1 MSPNPPPA
9 PLLQLA
15 PRERIHPRAID
26 GLYARWRIALVWITQ
41 LFFYG
46 VPWLQWNGRQA
57 LLFDLEAGRYH
68 VFGLLLYP
76 QDFFYLTALLV
87 LCALGLF
94 FVTAVAGRIWCG
106 YACPQTVYTEIFLW
120 IEHRFEG
127 DRSARLRLDN
137 SGWGLDKLGR
147 RGGKHA
153 AWLGFSLWTGFTFVG
168 YFTPIREL
176 ALHSL
181 SGAMGPWEL
190 FWVMFYGTATYGNA
204 GFLREQ
210 MCTYICPYA
219 RFQSAL
225 IDRDSL
231 IIGYDV
237 ARGEPRGARPKTAD
251 AAALGLGDCIDCTL
265 CVQVCPTG
273 IDIRNGLQNACIGC
287 AACIDACDSV
297 MDRIGAPR
305 GLIRYATEAGL
316 EGHWSRSQMIRRLLR
331 PRVLIYAALMAV
343 LVGVFAWSLS
353 HRPPLRL
360 DVVRDR
366 AALARWDEQG
376 RLENVYRLQVSNQ
389 TEQAQRLTLS
399 VDGLPGLVVS
409 TLPATAL
416 PPSGIVNHTVQV
428 ALPMEAAQQLTPGSH
443 PITLRLQAGEGAP
456 AEAATTFYVPR

>member
-1 MSPNPPPA
+1 MSPTPPPA
-9 PLLQLA
+9 AGLVAASP
-15 PRERIHPRAID
+15 RIHPRAVD

-46 VPWLQWNGRQA
+46 MPWLQWSDRQA
-57 LLFDLEAGRYH
+57 LLFDLDKGRFY
-68 VFGLLLYP
+68 VYGLLLYP

-137 SGWGLDKLGR
+137 SGWGLDKLWR
-147 RGGKHA
+147 RGGKHG
-153 AWLGFSLWTGFTFVG
+153 AWLLFSLWTGFTFVG

-176 ALHSL
+176 SVAAAGLALS
-181 SGAMGPWEL
+181 PWEV
-190 FWVMFYGTATYGNA
+190 FWVMFYGGATYGNA

-225 IDRDSL
+225 IDQHSL

-237 ARGEPRGARPKTAD
+237 ERGEPRGARPKNAD
-251 AAALGLGDCIDCTL
+251 TQGLGDCIDCTL

-273 IDIRNGLQNACIGC
+273 IDIRKGLQNACIGC

-297 MDRIGAPR
+297 MDRIGKPR
-305 GLIRYATEAGL
+305 GLIRYATEAGMAS
-316 EGHWSRSQMIRRLLR
+316 HWSVRQMWAHVLRL
-331 PRVLIYAALMAV
+331 RVLVYAV
-343 LVGVFAWSLS
+343 LMVALVAVFAVSLS
-353 HRPPLRL
+353 QRPSLRL

-366 AALARWDEQG
+366 AALSRIDEEG
-376 RLENVYRLQVSNQ
+376 RLENVYRLQISNQ
-389 TEQAQRLTLS
+389 SEQAQTLRLR
-399 VDGLPGLVVS
+399 VEGLEGLAVS
-409 TLPATAL
+409 ALPATVL
-416 PPSGIVNHTVQV
+416 PGAGIVNHTVQV
-428 ALPMEAAQQLTPGSH
+428 TLPMEAAAELTPGSH
-443 PITLRLQAGEGAP
+443 PVTLWLEGSEGEP
-456 AEAATTFYVPR
+456 ASARTTFFVSR

>member
-26 GLYARWRIALVWITQ
+26 GLYARWRIALVWVTQ

-46 VPWLQWNGRQA
+46 VPWLQWNDRQA

-137 SGWGLDKLGR
+137 SGWGLDKLWR

-168 YFTPIREL
+168 YFTPIRDL
-176 ALHSL
+176 ALHTL
-181 SGAMGPWEL
+181 AGAMGPWEL
-190 FWVMFYGTATYGNA
+190 FWVIFYGGATYGNA

-225 IDRDSL
+225 IDRHSL

-237 ARGEPRGARPKTAD
+237 ARGEPRGARPKNAD

-305 GLIRYATEAGL
+305 GLIRYGTEAGI
-316 EGHWSRSQMIRRLLR
+316 EGHLSRSQMLHHVLR
-331 PRVLIYAALMAV
+331 PRVFIYAALMAV
-343 LVGVFAWSLS
+343 LVGLFAWSLS
-353 HRPPLRL
+353 QRPPLRL

-366 AALARWDEQG
+366 AALARWDDQG

-389 TEQAQRLTLS
+389 TELAQTLS
-399 VDGLPGLVVS
+399 LTVEGLPGLVVS
-409 TLPATAL
+409 TLPAVAL

-428 ALPMEAAQQLTPGSH
+428 ALPMEAAQPLSPGSH
-443 PITLRLQAGEGAP
+443 PITLRLRAGQGAP